1 MKIQKFQENVA
12 IVRERIRAAEVRS
25 GRKPGSV
32 QLVGVSKY
40 ADVATTTQ
48 LVAAG
53 CTVLGENRPQSMW
66 EKAMA
71 LNDPQ
76 IAWHLIGHLQRNKVK
91 RTVEMATL
99 IQSAD
104 SARLLDAINDAGA
117 EINRPV
123 PVLLEVNISSEA
135 SKHGF
140 APSELN
146 STIERVSRLRFVHV
160 NGLMAMAGLA
170 GDAADAR
177 REFAALRELMET
189 QRSNLPDNV
198 RLDELSMGMSG
209 DFEIAIEEG
218 ATIVRVGSLLFN
230 GLR

>member
-1 MKIQKFQENVA
+1 MTIQQLRENVEV
-12 IVRERIRAAEVRS
+12 VRERIRTAEIRS
-25 GRKPGSV
+25 GRKSGSV

-40 ADVATTTQ
+40 VDAATTAQ

-53 CTVLGENRPQSMW
+53 CTVLGENRPQAMW
-66 EKAMA
+66 EKATA

-91 RTVEMATL
+91 RTVEIATL

-104 SARLLDAINDAGA
+104 STRLLDAINIAGT
-117 EINRPV
+117 ETNRV
-123 PVLLEVNISSEA
+123 VQVLLEVNISSEA
-135 SKHGF
+135 AKHGF
-140 APSELN
+140 APIELT
-146 STIERVSRLRFVHV
+146 STIEHVSRLRFVQV
-160 NGLMAMAGLA
+160 NGLMCMA

-177 REFAALRELMET
+177 HEFAALRELT
-189 QRSNLPDNV
+189 AAQRSNLPDNV

-218 ATIVRVGSLLFN
+218 ATIVRVGSLLFK
-230 GLR
+230 GLG

>member
-1 MKIQKFQENVA
+1 MTIQKFQENVA
-12 IVRERIRAAEVRS
+12 IVQERIRAAEVRS

-40 ADVATTTQ
+40 VDAATTAH

-66 EKAMA
+66 EKATA

-91 RTVEMATL
+91 RTVEIATL

-104 SARLLDAINDAGA
+104 SSRLLDAINIAGT
-117 EINRPV
+117 ETNRV
-123 PVLLEVNISSEA
+123 VQVLLEVNISSEA
-135 SKHGF
+135 AKHGF
-140 APSELN
+140 APIELT
-146 STIERVSRLRFVHV
+146 STIERVSQLRFVQV
-160 NGLMAMAGLA
+160 NGLMGMAGLA
-170 GDAADAR
+170 GNAADAR
-177 REFAALRELMET
+177 REFAALRELMAT

-198 RLDELSMGMSG
+198 RLGELSMGMSG